1 MSISL
6 NDTESRT
13 ITPTVE
19 PITLARTIVDLISD
33 KKGEK
38 IVLSDLRALTP
49 IADYFVIGEAGSDRQ
64 IDALVEHVRD
74 EVKKQ
79 FGLNPV
85 RVEGRG
91 EDGWVLMDYSSV
103 VVHLFDPDVRA
114 YYDLEGL
121 WREAPVL
128 MRMQ

>member
-1 MSISL
+1 MTISL
-6 NDTESRT
+6 NGSEPQTTS
-13 ITPTVE
+13 PNVE
-19 PITLARTIVDLISD
+19 PITLARSIVDLISD

-38 IVLSDLRALTP
+38 IVLSDLRTVTV
-49 IADYFVIGEAGSDRQ
+49 IADFFVIGEAPSDRQ
-64 IDALVEHVRD
+64 INALVEHVRD

-79 FGLNPV
+79 FGLLPV
-85 RVEGRG
+85 RIEGRG

-121 WREAPVL
+121 WREAPIL